1 MMKFNTAIEFIDHAI
16 YLTRERIRRN
26 PSFPVYAAVISRL
39 LHVKAVFDGVEKD
52 KSRLH
57 KLSIG
62 ALAAKEFED
71 TDYEF
76 ARALMDVYYIANQS
90 ANGLEVKLPEGFRRP

>member
-1 MMKFNTAIEFIDHAI
+1 MKFETSIEFIDHAI
-16 YLTRERIRRN
+16 ALIKERIARH
-26 PSFPVYAAVISRL
+26 PAFPVYTTVLNQL
-39 LHVKAVFDGVEKD
+39 LYIEAVFEGVEKD

-62 ALAAKEFED
+62 ALAAKEFEE
-71 TDYEF
+71 TDHEL

-90 ANGLEVKLPEGFRRP
+90 ANGLKIQLPKGTWCP

>member
-1 MMKFNTAIEFIDHAI
+1 MKFNTALEFVDYAID
-16 YLTRERIRRN
+16 LTRERIKRN
-26 PSFPVYAAVISRL
+26 PLFPVYAAVINQL
-39 LHVKAVFDGVEKD
+39 LYIKAVFDGVGKY

-71 TDYEF
+71 TYYEL
-76 ARALMDVYYIANQS
+76 ARALMDVYYIENQS
-90 ANGLEVKLPEGFRRP
+90 ANGLKVKLPERLWRP

>member
-1 MMKFNTAIEFIDHAI
+1 MKFETFIEFIDHAI
-16 YLTRERIRRN
+16 ALIKERTARH
-26 PSFPVYAAVISRL
+26 PAFPVYAAVLNQL
-39 LHVKAVFDGVEKD
+39 LYIKSVFEGVEKD

-62 ALAAKEFED
+62 ALAAKEFEG
-71 TDYEF
+71 TDDEL

-90 ANGLEVKLPEGFRRP
+90 ANGLKIQLPEGLWRP

>member
-1 MMKFNTAIEFIDHAI
+1 MKFNTALDFIVYAI
-16 YLTRERIRRN
+16 DLTRERIKRN
-26 PSFPVYAAVISRL
+26 SSFPVYATFINQL
-39 LHVKAVFDGVEKD
+39 LYIKAVFDSLEKD

-71 TDYEF
+71 TDYES
-76 ARALMDVYYIANQS
+76 ARELMDVYCIANQL
-90 ANGLEVKLPEGFRRP
+90 ANGLKVKLPEGLWRP